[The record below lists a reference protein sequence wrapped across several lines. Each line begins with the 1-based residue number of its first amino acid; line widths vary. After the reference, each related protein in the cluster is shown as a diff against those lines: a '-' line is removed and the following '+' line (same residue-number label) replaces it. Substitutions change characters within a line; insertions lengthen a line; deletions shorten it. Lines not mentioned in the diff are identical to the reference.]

1 MPEHR
6 HGQGHQVWMGPEVY
20 IATRNIRALYTDS
33 IINTDCEEHW
43 TVSLVYAFA
52 VSWYEFPNLGRREVS
67 SFLYSQYQKEYIVI
81 IFPSEFYLID
91 FSITFEMEVKP
102 VRAKRPYRPSQ
113 QLFADVKISRYIRGK
128 DLAVIRRF
136 SFFEFEKRKPPDG
149 RSKHAWWA
157 NQISNV
163 PYL

>member
-1 MPEHR
+1 
-6 HGQGHQVWMGPEVY
+6 MGPEVY

-91 FSITFEMEVKP
+91 VSITFEMEVKP

-136 SFFEFEKRKPPDG
+136 SFFEFEKKERLMAGQNMHGEPIRSVMFRICKKKP
-149 RSKHAWWA
+149 
-157 NQISNV
+157 
-163 PYL
+163 